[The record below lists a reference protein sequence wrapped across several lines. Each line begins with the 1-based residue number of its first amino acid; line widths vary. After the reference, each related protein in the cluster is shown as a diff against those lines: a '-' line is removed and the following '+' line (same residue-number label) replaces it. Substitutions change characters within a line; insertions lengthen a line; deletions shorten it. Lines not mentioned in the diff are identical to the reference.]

1 MLIIIIIIIIIIVII
16 IINNNNVLA
25 FKCMSGLAPRYLS
38 DQLITRSTVSNRKTR
53 NSPMLNIPLFRSA
66 TGLKTFHYRIV
77 NIWNNLDNNIKLS
90 IDVSSFRNKLGGTL
104 LDKFKRDSNKHATE

>member
-1 MLIIIIIIIIIIVII
+1 MLIIIIIINN
-16 IINNNNVLA
+16 NNNNVLA
-25 FKCMSGLAPRYLS
+25 FKCMSGLASGYLS

-66 TGLKTFHYRIV
+66 TRLKTFHYRIV

-90 IDVSSFRNKLGGTL
+90 IDLSSFRNKLGGTL
-104 LDKFKRDSNKHATE
+104 LDKFKRESNKHATE

>member
-1 MLIIIIIIIIIIVII
+1 MLIIIIIII
-16 IINNNNVLA
+16 NNINVLA
-25 FKCMSGLAPRYLS
+25 FKCMSGLALRYLS
-38 DQLITRSTVSNRKTR
+38 DQLITRSIVSTRKTR

-104 LDKFKRDSNKHATE
+104 LGNLRGTVINMRRNNY